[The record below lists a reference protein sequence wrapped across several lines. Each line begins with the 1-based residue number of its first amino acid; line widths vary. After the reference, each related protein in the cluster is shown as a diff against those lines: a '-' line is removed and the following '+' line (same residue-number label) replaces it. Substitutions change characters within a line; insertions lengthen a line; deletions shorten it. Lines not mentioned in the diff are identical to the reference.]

1 MRGFKIELEPYLR
14 EVVKY
19 YFADFVRKG
28 GRAGV
33 PLKSLTP
40 FAEKI
45 RKGDE
50 GTPQIRNLFL
60 DQNQVFFEQRTQ
72 FLALLEEKILGK
84 NP

>member
-50 GTPQIRNLFL
+50 GTPP
-60 DQNQVFFEQRTQ
+60 
-72 FLALLEEKILGK
+72 